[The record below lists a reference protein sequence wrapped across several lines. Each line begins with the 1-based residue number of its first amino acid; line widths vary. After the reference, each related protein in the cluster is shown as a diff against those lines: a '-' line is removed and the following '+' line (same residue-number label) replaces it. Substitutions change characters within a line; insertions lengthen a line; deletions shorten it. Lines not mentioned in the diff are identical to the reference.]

1 MFRIDTGQARTDLY
15 KADPLDF
22 SGLQTNIIEDKKAK
36 AVVKAAEDK
45 AAKEHMDDIMTN
57 IGKANRIA
65 YMPKDAQLIADKTKA
80 VSDYVESNVE
90 ALKKGDIQA
99 TMGYQKL
106 SGDLYSFAEQSKN
119 FREKMEAEGTN
130 ISKDKD
136 SYRPES
142 VAAYLN
148 MYSTKTAGQHDFDP
162 SIFKKNIN
170 YLDRVEKVHRPYAIA
185 ISQRDDSGR
194 KYTEEQSREL
204 VANDLRSDEKYYE
217 QAAYDFNRATDEQK
231 AGAKD
236 PIEFYQNRYAPL
248 LVFDDTKTKSAGGRG
263 GAGAG
268 GFKPVNVVVSQ
279 LPDGAADAT
288 FSFSGK
294 ENPKLKAVDPR
305 DRTRIIDITP
315 MGIIQKPNGD
325 TFLKG
330 SVTRKNDK
338 GQERQEGVELD
349 YRDVADVMYTTFGI
363 DNPVELLQGRG
374 PEHVKIKNYDI
385 KDANKPKAAAG
396 TKAPAAQMT
405 PADKQALDWAN
416 ANPTDKRA
424 AAIKAKL
431 KAKGIQ

>member
-22 SGLQTNIIEDKKAK
+22 SALQTNIIEDKKAK

-45 AAKEHMDDIMTN
+45 AAKDHMDDIMDN
-57 IGKANRIA
+57 IGKANRVA

-80 VSDYVESNVE
+80 VTDYVQSNIE

-119 FREKMEAEGTN
+119 FREKWEAEGTG

-142 VAAYLN
+142 VAAYMNLA
-148 MYSTKTAGQHDFDP
+148 STKTAGQHDFDP
-162 SIFKKNIN
+162 SIFKKNTN

-194 KYTEEQSREL
+194 KYTEDQAREL

-231 AGAKD
+231 GKAKD

-263 GAGAG
+263 GYGKDE
-268 GFKPVNVVVSQ
+268 FKPVTAVVTQ
-279 LPDGAADAT
+279 LPNGEAT
-288 FSFSGK
+288 ARVRVSGK
-294 ENPKLKAVDPR
+294 ENIKLKTLDPK
-305 DRTRIIDITP
+305 DPSGKRTMDMIP
-315 MGIIQKPNGD
+315 MYVVKKPNGD
-325 TFLKG
+325 IFLRG
-330 SVTRKNDK
+330 SVTKKNNR
-338 GQERQEGVELD
+338 GEYRQEMEEVD
-349 YRDVADVMYTTFGI
+349 YRDVADDMFTIFGI
-363 DNPVELLQGRG
+363 DNPVELLQGKG
-374 PEHVKIKNYDI
+374 PSHVTFKNYDVS
-385 KDANKPKAAAG
+385 DAKAKPAAG
-396 TKAPAAQMT
+396 NKAPAG
-405 PADKQALDWAN
+405 KQL
-416 ANPTDKRA
+416 TKQ
-424 AAIKAKL
+424 L
-431 KAKGIQ
+431 KSGKTVYSDDGGKTWHP